1 MFSKIKN
8 YFLQKY
14 LTENKKVRQR
24 QILSLQQARTIGILC
39 EITDEN
45 SYKDIFRVFSMLQ
58 ATGQNVKLI
67 GYINE
72 KEVPF
77 FCLQQLSADYF
88 SNKHLNWYGNPTMVQ
103 VQDFIQKDF
112 DVLIDFN
119 YRYNPPVR
127 AILSLSNAKFI
138 IGREPENSTLY
149 DLFMD
154 KSLKDNQSYLKEI
167 YTYTKMLTGYDK

>member
-88 SNKHLNWYGNPTMVQ
+88 SNKHLNWYGNP
-103 VQDFIQKDF
+103 
-112 DVLIDFN
+112 
-119 YRYNPPVR
+119 
-127 AILSLSNAKFI
+127 
-138 IGREPENSTLY
+138 
-149 DLFMD
+149 
-154 KSLKDNQSYLKEI
+154 
-167 YTYTKMLTGYDK
+167 